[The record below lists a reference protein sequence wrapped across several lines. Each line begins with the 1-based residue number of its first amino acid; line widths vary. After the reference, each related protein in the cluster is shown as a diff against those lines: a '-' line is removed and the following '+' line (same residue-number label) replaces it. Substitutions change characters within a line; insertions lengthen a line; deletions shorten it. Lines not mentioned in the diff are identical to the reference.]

1 MVLDAATRQFI
12 EAARANAGK
21 PREDM
26 TPAEAREATAR
37 MRGLTSDGARMARV
51 EELQVPVPDASL
63 PARLFVPEGAPAGLL
78 VYLHGGGWVVG
89 SLFEFDPL
97 CRELAA
103 ATGCA
108 VLAVQYRK
116 APEHPYPTPIDDAW
130 SAFNW
135 LAMRRKEI
143 FGAELPMVVGGDS
156 AGGNLATVVAMRDK
170 ADGAPRLSAQVLLYP
185 VTDTDFET
193 ASYLDPDKQAL
204 LPREAMQT
212 YWSQYL
218 PDESRRQE
226 PEASPLRAQDLTG
239 MPPSIILTAGY
250 DVLCDEG
257 EAYARRLQEAGV
269 SVAHKRFEN
278 QVHAFAMMVG
288 LLPGSAAAISFIA
301 EQIDRF
307 LGADSLG

>member
-1 MVLDAATRQFI
+1 MAGKIFGWDQDMSMDEATLALL
-12 EAARANAGK
+12 EAAARQSV
-21 PREDM
+21 PRYRL
-26 TPAEAREATAR
+26 P
-37 MRGLTSDGARMARV
+37 
-51 EELQVPVPDASL
+51 PDES
-63 PARLFVPEGAPAGLL
+63 RAGLRAMAKL
-78 VYLHGGGWVVG
+78 FAAGSDVVR
-89 SLFEFDPL
+89 
-97 CRELAA
+97 RELAA
-103 ATGCA
+103 ASGCA
-108 VLAVQYRK
+108 VAMVSYRK

-185 VTDTDFET
+185 VTDSDFET

-226 PEASPLRAQDLTG
+226 PEASPLRAQDLAG
-239 MPPSIILTAGY
+239 MPSSIILTAGY

-301 EQIDRF
+301 EQLDRF
-307 LGADSLG
+307 LGADSLGQS